1 MVGNK
6 YLDTFNSSS
15 SEVEA
20 VETSK
25 SRDRQAIGIPGQ
37 FDDHPMLAMTAHRG
51 SVPSNFKGCVMID
64 TTIEDQYVIDLA
76 ATEPAAMLHTLR
88 DFMLRIDEPS
98 DETQIDYIVNLFYL
112 PAVDE
117 RGKSLDVRNWSG
129 ITYGIDRNNY
139 DHLLPRFL
147 EDMQER
153 GFLPRGARGVLGLEQ
168 DALSADQP
176 HPSLPSPED
185 F

>member
-1 MVGNK
+1 MFSNR
-6 YLDTFNSSS
+6 YLETFNSSS
-15 SEVEA
+15 AEIEA
-20 VETSK
+20 VEASQ

-37 FDDHPMLAMTAHRG
+37 FDDRPMLAMTAHRG

-76 ATEPAAMLHTLR
+76 ATESAAMLRTLH
-88 DFMLRIDEPS
+88 DFMHRLDEPS

-117 RGKSLDVRNWSG
+117 RGKSLDIRKWSG

-139 DHLLPRFL
+139 DHLLPMFL
-147 EDMQER
+147 EHMQER
-153 GFLPRGARGVLGLEQ
+153 GFLPRDARGALGFEQ
-168 DALSADQP
+168 ETLSADQP
-176 HPSLPSPED
+176 HPSLPSPGD